1 MPGGRFGSA
10 AVSDQDARERQRV
23 FYMILRVVILPLKMS
38 GISGA
43 LAFFLSSNRPL
54 IRLCFFSGGA
64 CGEAMAESQ
73 V

>member
-1 MPGGRFGSA
+1 
-10 AVSDQDARERQRV
+10 
-23 FYMILRVVILPLKMS
+23 
-38 GISGA
+38 